1 MVMNVPSRF
10 LSHRKIKNPVISTSK
25 SVKDASSDD
34 SVMPITAPLGFAA
47 GIRRSSSF
55 GVILLVFRYIKL
67 KLFDPKQSK
76 SRDLSLDD

>member
-1 MVMNVPSRF
+1 MLMKVPSRF
-10 LSHRKIKNPVISTSK
+10 LSHRTIKNPSISTSK

-34 SVMPITAPLGFAA
+34 SLILITAPLEFAA

-67 KLFDPKQSK
+67 KLFDPRQSK